1 MGVQK
6 EQTSNREQTEAANVA
21 AATGVQTGMR
31 KMAASGEPAAIGG
44 GTRSSWP
51 AVTVVT
57 FIMGVLIMM
66 MFTKVGAAE
75 HGLTQWIT
83 GSRQMEWDM
92 ERDSTQMKL
101 IFQMVSD
108 KVGAID
114 TLMRKVDLFDI
125 EMQWRE
131 IESKQSKPTM
141 TLSLYLKWASYS
153 KQWINSVS

>member
-1 MGVQK
+1 
-6 EQTSNREQTEAANVA
+6 
-21 AATGVQTGMR
+21 
-31 KMAASGEPAAIGG
+31 
-44 GTRSSWP
+44 
-51 AVTVVT
+51 
-57 FIMGVLIMM
+57 
-66 MFTKVGAAE
+66 
-75 HGLTQWIT
+75 
-83 GSRQMEWDM
+83 MEWDM
-92 ERDSTQMKL
+92 ERDRTQMKL

-108 KVGAID
+108 KVDAID

>member
-1 MGVQK
+1 
-6 EQTSNREQTEAANVA
+6 
-21 AATGVQTGMR
+21 MR
-31 KMAASGEPAAIGG
+31 KMAASGEPAAIGW
-44 GTRSSWP
+44 GTQSSWP

-66 MFTKVGAAE
+66 MFTTVGAAE

-92 ERDSTQMKL
+92 ERDRTQMKL

-108 KVGAID
+108 KVDAID

-125 EMQWRE
+125 EVQE
-131 IESKQSKPTM
+131 LQ
-141 TLSLYLKWASYS
+141 TLER
-153 KQWINSVS
+153 N

>member
-1 MGVQK
+1 MG
-6 EQTSNREQTEAANVA
+6 QTHTD
-21 AATGVQTGMR
+21 GMR
-31 KMAASGEPAAIGG
+31 KMAASGEPAAIGR

-66 MFTKVGAAE
+66 MFTTVGAAE
-75 HGLTQWIT
+75 HRLTQWIT

-92 ERDSTQMKL
+92 ERDRTQMKL

-108 KVGAID
+108 KVDAID

-141 TLSLYLKWASYS
+141 TLSLYLKWVSYS